1 MIQVENLSKI
11 YFEGTHKESIAVKN
25 VSLSIEKS
33 GLYILKGASG
43 SGKSTLLSILGAL
56 NKPTSGKVSVLGENI
71 AKLPD
76 HFASKFRQ
84 EKLGFIFQQYH
95 LMPQMSA
102 IENIVLPLVASK
114 TGFKEAIKNAQT
126 LLKKLSLEKVRD
138 TEARLLSG
146 GEQQRVAVARAL
158 INNPK
163 VILAD
168 EPTANLDSKNKQDLI
183 AILNE
188 LKDEGRTIVVAT
200 HDEAFINSSFTE
212 IFHMHDG
219 EIVDDY

>member
-1 MIQVENLSKI
+1 
-11 YFEGTHKESIAVKN
+11 
-25 VSLSIEKS
+25 
-33 GLYILKGASG
+33 
-43 SGKSTLLSILGAL
+43 
-56 NKPTSGKVSVLGENI
+56 
-71 AKLPD
+71 
-76 HFASKFRQ
+76 
-84 EKLGFIFQQYH
+84 
-95 LMPQMSA
+95 MPQMSA